1 MQTVSPTFWE
11 AWHYAN
17 LSGQGLWTAIGIICL
32 CVPDTITKKID
43 SSEYKQ
49 WKKQLD
55 ETIAFYD
62 SLLNNI
68 EPQVI
73 IEKDLSDSMK
83 VNILLANNE
92 KLLIKVSLLEKSI
105 AIIRNTK
112 IPVIHDTIPIKDSS
126 DVYLANLATT
136 KEKAKAEKLSEDK
149 SKLEKKIANK
159 NKELWIWRAIA
170 FALIAWQ
177 VVRIWKS
184 LTTIKIKS

>member
-1 MQTVSPTFWE
+1 M
-11 AWHYAN
+11 
-17 LSGQGLWTAIGIICL
+17 
-32 CVPDTITKKID
+32 PDTVTKKID

-62 SLLNNI
+62 SLLNNV

-73 IEKDLSDSMK
+73 FEKDLSDSMK
-83 VNILLANNE
+83 INILLANNE
-92 KLLIKVSLLEKSI
+92 KLLIKLSLLEKSI
-105 AIIRNTK
+105 SIIRNTK
-112 IPVIHDTIPIKDSS
+112 IPVIHDTIPVRDSA
-126 DVYLANLATT
+126 DVYLANLETV
-136 KEKAKAEKLSEDK
+136 KERAKSEKLILEK
-149 SKLEKKIANK
+149 SKLENKIKNK